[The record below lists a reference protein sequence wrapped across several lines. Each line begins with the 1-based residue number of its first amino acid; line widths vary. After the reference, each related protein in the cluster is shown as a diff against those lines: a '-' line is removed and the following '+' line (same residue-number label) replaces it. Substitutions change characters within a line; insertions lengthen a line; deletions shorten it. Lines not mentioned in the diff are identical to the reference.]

1 MLIEKQENGWSFAD
15 ENYIGL
21 WYLAYTDDKV
31 IAVFLQS
38 EKAISTSVNLFAG
51 SQEECE
57 QYIIDNELVYE
68 LTTNDNAV
76 VDTKDGVGC
85 EIAAIDEVIP
95 GIDDTLTEL
104 NSPDTVPI
112 IEEVINI

>member
-15 ENYIGL
+15 ENYTGL

-31 IAVFLQS
+31 IAVFIQS
-38 EKAISTSVNLFAG
+38 EKAISTSVNLFVG

-57 QYIIDNELVYE
+57 QHIIDNELVYE
-68 LTTNDNAV
+68 IATNDDTV
-76 VDTKDGVGC
+76 VDTEDSILH
-85 EIAAIDEVIP
+85 EIALIDEVIP
-95 GIDDTLTEL
+95 DVNDTLTEL
-104 NSPDTVPI
+104 SSPEAVPV

>member
-1 MLIEKQENGWSFAD
+1 MIIEKQENGWSFTD
-15 ENYIGL
+15 ETHTGL
-21 WYLAYTDDKV
+21 WRLVYTDDKI

-38 EKAISTSVNLFAG
+38 EAPISTSVNLFVG

-57 QYIIDNELVYE
+57 QHIINNELVYE
-68 LTTNDNAV
+68 LIANDNIIPAV
-76 VDTKDGVGC
+76 ADDVVC
-85 EIAAIDEVIP
+85 EITSIDEVIP
-95 GIDDTLTEL
+95 DVDNTLAEL